1 MVTHVCPNPLCRSC
15 HYVPQTKFGNILF
28 LLCFLLLLLR
38 SSVSD
43 GRPYSDCTVSSS
55 SYFFP
60 HFLSGRFLG
69 DDLMDL
75 LEIFRV
81 DVKLNE
87 VTSSTSSNYF
97 CFHADSTCKQR
108 KPKNQEPS
116 VASGT

>member
-1 MVTHVCPNPLCRSC
+1 MFPVLKRIKLNMVVKIGISL
-15 HYVPQTKFGNILF
+15 K
-28 LLCFLLLLLR
+28 LLLLLR

-60 HFLSGRFLG
+60 HFLSGRFLR

-81 DVKLNE
+81 DVKVIE
-87 VTSSTSSNYF
+87 VDHFYF
-97 CFHADSTCKQR
+97 RQKIHFRSVIMAVFRFFKRDLVRECSR
-108 KPKNQEPS
+108 KRL
-116 VASGT
+116 